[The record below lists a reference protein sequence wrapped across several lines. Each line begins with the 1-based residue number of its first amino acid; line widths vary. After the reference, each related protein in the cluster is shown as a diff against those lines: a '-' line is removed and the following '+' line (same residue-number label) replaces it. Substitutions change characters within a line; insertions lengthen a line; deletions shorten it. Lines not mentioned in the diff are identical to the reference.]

1 MASRRVLGAAL
12 ATLCGLA
19 AATGVAA
26 REPPDERET
35 RPIWGPAETVSFW
48 SGGLT
53 RSIDGDGSRLGGV
66 CLAREI
72 FDEAEAD
79 MGGGLW
85 ASIETGGGQAVIRTG
100 FSYRMTLVKAGP
112 MRIALR
118 SALGI
123 ENRRRH
129 PDAGLDGQ
137 VTGGLDL
144 GFWISE
150 TVQMGFF
157 GDRDFGFRSPTRNE
171 VGVVLRIGRI
181 R

>member
-66 CLAREI
+66 WLAREI
-72 FDEAEAD
+72 FDEAQAY
-79 MGGGLW
+79 MVGGLW
-85 ASIETGGGQAVIRTG
+85 ASVFTGGGQAGSRTAVG
-100 FSYRMTLVKAGP
+100 YCV
-112 MRIALR
+112 ALR
-118 SALGI
+118 YAGAWALG
-123 ENRRRH
+123 
-129 PDAGLDGQ
+129 
-137 VTGGLDL
+137 
-144 GFWISE
+144 
-150 TVQMGFF
+150 
-157 GDRDFGFRSPTRNE
+157 
-171 VGVVLRIGRI
+171 
-181 R
+181 